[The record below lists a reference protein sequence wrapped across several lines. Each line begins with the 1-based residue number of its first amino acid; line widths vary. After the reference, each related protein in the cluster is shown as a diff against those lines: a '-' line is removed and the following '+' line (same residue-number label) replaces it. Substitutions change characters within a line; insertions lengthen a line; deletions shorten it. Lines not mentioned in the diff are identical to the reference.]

1 MSIDQPYTP
10 DFATRK
16 EEIMHSLEGVEAAI
30 QSAARMNDQKWL
42 EWIVQRR
49 DKLQKELTKEQA

>member
-30 QSAARMNDQKWL
+30 QSAARMNDQEWL
-42 EWIVQRR
+42 EWLVQRR
-49 DKLQKELTKEQA
+49 DKLQEELTKEQA